1 MAHDD
6 PRPVRIEPQAGQ
18 ESVWDYPR
26 PPALV
31 PSSRRVRVEHAGMV
45 VADTTRPIRVL
56 ETAGAPV
63 WYLPPDDVR
72 LDLLRPSDGRT
83 TWCEWKGEA
92 TYFDLVVAGHVVRR
106 AAWSYERPSPG
117 FEPIAGYL
125 AFYAGRVD
133 RATVDEE
140 EAIPQP
146 GGFYGGWVTRDV
158 VGPFK
163 GEPGSEWW

>member
-1 MAHDD
+1 
-6 PRPVRIEPQAGQ
+6 
-18 ESVWDYPR
+18 
-26 PPALV
+26 L
-31 PSSRRVRVEHAGMV
+31 
-45 VADTTRPIRVL
+45 
-56 ETAGAPV
+56 
-63 WYLPPDDVR
+63 
-72 LDLLRPSDGRT
+72 
-83 TWCEWKGEA
+83 
-92 TYFDLVVAGHVVRR
+92 
-106 AAWSYERPSPG
+106 YERPSPG